1 MEVVFISAD
10 QLNRY
15 KVNLYSIFQGCR
27 RLVYFICGPST
38 GIPYFGYQVD
48 YSSKKSFKKNTCSL
62 FQCLKFYNKVT
73 SFFVI
78 CPCLIIRSI
87 LKVN

>member
-48 YSSKKSFKKNTCSL
+48 YSSKKSFKKKYL
-62 FQCLKFYNKVT
+62 
-73 SFFVI
+73 FFV
-78 CPCLIIRSI
+78 PMLKI
-87 LKVN
+87 L